1 MVIWVTGLSASGK
14 TTLCEQFVKLYKI
27 EYPNLVML
35 DGDIIRSLYNDDLGF
50 TEKDRIT
57 QIERIQTL
65 AQFCEK
71 QSLFVIVAALYSNDK
86 LLDKNRNIFNK
97 YLEVYIKADIK
108 KLQEREYKNLYSQ
121 AIKGKINN
129 VVGVDIA
136 WNEPKA
142 PHITFDITINNP
154 TPTEMTK
161 QVYSYISKNLLYEN
175 N

>member
-14 TTLCEQFVKLYKI
+14 TTLCEQFVKLYKTK
-27 EYPNLVML
+27 YPNLVML

-50 TEKDRIT
+50 AEKDRFT
-57 QIERIQTL
+57 QIERIQKL
-65 AQFCEK
+65 AQFCEN

-86 LLDKNRNIFNK
+86 LLDKNRNIFDK
-97 YLEVYIKADIK
+97 YLEVYIKADIE
-108 KLQEREYKNLYSQ
+108 KLQKREYKNLYSQ
-121 AIKGKINN
+121 ALKGEIKN

-142 PHITFDITINNP
+142 PHITFDITKNNP
-154 TPTEMTK
+154 TPIEMTK
-161 QVYSYISKNLLYEN
+161 QVYSFMSKNLLYEN